1 MTWNDIVVAALEE
14 CTKYPAEYKKRLD
27 FEIKEIDKQGAS
39 DYWVDEIAASK
50 KYDTNKNGLVLPFL
64 MRMTSVDPIASN
76 IQHVVEYQTDF
87 PDVDIDLLP
96 GTREKIEQYAA
107 QVYGRDKVCSVG
119 LWQTYKPKLALQDAA
134 RALGKDVDPVITLTK
149 NLPDEFDELEYE
161 EAIKDHPEFKK
172 FALEHKEIVGMAYRM
187 VGGIKAQGRHAG
199 GLIISNVPIEDHIP
213 LTLCSERWT
222 SAWTEGRTP
231 QLSKM
236 GFVKFDML
244 GLKTLLYIKT
254 CLKLI
259 KQNRGMTI
267 EWTDID
273 PELDRAGWLIDE
285 KGNKS
290 QICLNDPA
298 SIAMAHQ
305 TRTETVFQF
314 ETNLAKRILMNG
326 VKSFDDLVVYT
337 SLGRPGP
344 MPMIDIYVKRR
355 DGLEEWEKD
364 EHPVI
369 VQKLKKTFGVIVYQ
383 EDLAEIWRSIGGFTA
398 PETEAARKAVA
409 KKWVEK
415 LVPIKEKWIRGASK
429 TLSTEVAA
437 AWWDKMETFGRYA
450 FNKSHA
456 TAYIIVAQR
465 CLYLKAHF
473 PAEWWAAVMSDCD
486 NDRLASYM
494 GHAKADD
501 VSFGSMD
508 CDKLTMKF
516 SASDNIVTP
525 GLTSIKNMDSKMAEV
540 MTSKNVIY
548 KDIDDF
554 IEQNGKSKIVYE
566 RLIKLG
572 AFDKKNKNRKACWIW
587 YQYQYG
593 TDEDSKEIRKLVK
606 CAYAWPLLA
615 IESERQRQAK
625 EFYLQYPKRK
635 VLPPKIA
642 KWVPKV
648 PWQIKEFKLPDS
660 YDETTYEFAKSLQLT
675 REHVMAVVPES
686 FLLEELLKF
695 ERGYLGYTCHSP
707 MDLYIHDTEATIV
720 AARENGILEVYIDKF
735 TLRKKN
741 TEFGELIVTDGI
753 DTARVMVWGDD
764 LVANGDEI
772 FKEGRG
778 VRLRVNWKDKFKS
791 FNLKNGSIAIPL
803 DRSHGNVS

>member
-1 MTWNDIVVAALEE
+1 MTWNEIITTARAE
-14 CTKYPAEYKKRLD
+14 CTKYSAEYKTRLD
-27 FEIKEIDKQGAS
+27 FEIKEIEKQGAN
-39 DYWVDEIAASK
+39 DYWVGIVTSDK
-50 KYDTNKNGLVLPFL
+50 KFDKNKNGLVLPFL
-64 MRMTSVDPIASN
+64 LGVTSVDPIASG
-76 IQHVVEYQTDF
+76 IKHVVEYQTDF

-134 RALGKDVDPVITLTK
+134 RALGKELDAVLALTK
-149 NLPDEFDELEYE
+149 MLPDEFDELDCET
-161 EAIKDHPEFKK
+161 AQKDYPEFNK
-172 FALEHKEIVGMAYRM
+172 FVSDVANKEIVDMAYRM

-199 GLIISNVPIEDHIP
+199 GLIISNVPIDEHIP

-244 GLKTLLYIKT
+244 GLKTLLYIRT
-254 CLKLI
+254 CLELI
-259 KQNRGMTI
+259 KQNRGITI
-267 EWTDID
+267 EWVDID
-273 PELDRAGWLIDE
+273 PEIDRAGWLIDE
-285 KGNKS
+285 KGNKTP
-290 QICLNDPA
+290 IALNDPHA
-298 SIAMAHQ
+298 LEMARQ

-314 ETNLAKRILMNG
+314 ETPLAKRILMNG

-355 DGLEEWEKD
+355 DGIEEWEQD
-364 EHPVI
+364 ENPI
-369 VQKLKKTFGVIVYQ
+369 IAQKLKKTHGVIVYQ

-415 LVPIKEKWIRGASK
+415 LVPIKEKWVRGASK
-429 TLSTEVAA
+429 TLGEEVAIK
-437 AWWDKMETFGRYA
+437 WWDKMETFGRYA

-486 NDRLASYM
+486 TDRLASYM
-494 GHAKADD
+494 GHAKADN
-501 VSFGSMD
+501 VVFGSID
-508 CDKLTMKF
+508 CDNLSLKF
-516 SASDNIVTP
+516 SARNDIVTP
-525 GLTSIKNMDSKMAEV
+525 GLTGIKNMDRKMAEKIV
-540 MTSKNVIY
+540 EKKAIY
-548 KDIDDF
+548 KDLDDF
-554 IEQNGKSKIVYE
+554 IAQNGTSKIVYE

-572 AFDKKNKNRKACWIW
+572 AFDNKPGNRKANWIW
-587 YQYQYG
+587 YQCQYG
-593 TDEDSKEIRKLVK
+593 TDEDSKEIKKIVK
-606 CAYAWPLLA
+606 CAYAWPLAA
-615 IESERQRQAK
+615 IEAERQRQAK
-625 EFYLQYPKRK
+625 EFYAQYPKRK

-642 KWVPKV
+642 KWLPKV
-648 PWQIKEFKLPDS
+648 PWPVKNFTLPDS
-660 YDETTYEFAKSLQLT
+660 YDEAIYEHAKNIQLT
-675 REHVMAVVPES
+675 KEQIIALVPNDFS
-686 FLLEELLKF
+686 LEELLKF
-695 ERGYLGYTCHSP
+695 ERDYLGYTCHSP
-707 MDLYIHDTEATIV
+707 MDLFVHDKEATIASAKETGV
-720 AARENGILEVYIDKF
+720 LEAYIDKF
-735 TLRKKN
+735 TLRKKT
-741 TEFGELIVTDGI
+741 TEFGELMVTDGI
-753 DTARVMVWGDD
+753 ENARVMIWSDD

-778 VRLRVNWKDKFKS
+778 VRIRVNWKDKFKS

-803 DRSHGNVS
+803 DRSNN